1 MHKIYFTLL
10 TILLVSCNTGLHY
23 IGQTRPATKNVDVF
37 IAEQSIR
44 QNFEYIGKGYISGF
58 GYHNPELIQQLSVEK
73 ARKVGADAVLIKD
86 YISTETTG
94 ATVTTVQRSDSIGK
108 SLFTTGNSVISPT
121 VTTGFQILF
130 IKYLK

>member
-1 MHKIYFTLL
+1 MHNIYFILL
-10 TILLVSCNTGLHY
+10 SILLVSCTTSIRY
-23 IGQTRPATKNVDVF
+23 IGQTRPVTKKVDVY

-44 QNFEYIGKGYISGF
+44 QEFEYIGKGYISGF
-58 GYHNPELIQQLSVEK
+58 GYQNPETIQQRAVQK
-73 ARKVGADAVLIKD
+73 AKTVGADAVLIKD
-86 YISTETTG
+86 YISTETAG